1 MSRIPLGELTAEAF
15 LSEYWQ
21 KKPLLIRQAFP
32 DFVSPLEPDELAG
45 LACRPDVL
53 SRLILEKGGE
63 YPWQARQG
71 PFTERD
77 FDALGDSHWTVL
89 VQEVDRHVPAVA
101 DLFDL
106 FDFIPHWRKDDVM
119 ISFASKDAGVGPH
132 IDSYDVFLLQ
142 GSGRRRWEIAPAGG
156 DVSEREGLDI
166 KMLENFEPTEVYEL
180 EPGDMLYLPPG
191 VPHNGVSLE
200 PCLTI
205 SFGFLAPSRA
215 EVVRDFADWYES
227 KYGVIRYADRDLF
240 EDDQPGLIDESD
252 INRLLRLIRE
262 VPLETEA
269 VAEWF
274 GAFITQPQRGPVDRV
289 IFEGS
294 YEDFVAD
301 FAASGEW
308 RRHEGIRVA
317 GWSGARTHL
326 FVDGKVWPEE
336 LPKKTVELITGQRTI
351 AWDVVAQDESFLRLL
366 YTFTELG
373 WGYFPGDDEGEDD
386 FAEAD
391 DDDDFDDEE
400 FDDEGDE

>member
-45 LACRPDVL
+45 LACQPDVL

-71 PFTERD
+71 PFTEKD

-101 DLFDL
+101 DLFDV

-119 ISFASKDAGVGPH
+119 ISFAAKDSGVGAH

-142 GSGRRRWEIAPAGG
+142 ASGRRRWEIAPAGG
-156 DVSEREGLDI
+156 DTTYREGLDI
-166 KMLENFEPTEVYEL
+166 RILENFEPTEVYEL

-191 VPHNGVSLE
+191 VPHNGVSIE
-200 PCLTI
+200 PCLTF

-215 EVVRDFADWYES
+215 EVLRDFAGWYEE
-227 KYGVIRYADRDLF
+227 KYGVIRYSDNDLF

-262 VPLETEA
+262 APLETEA

-274 GAFITQPQRGPVDRV
+274 GSYITEPQRAPVDKV
-289 IFEGS
+289 VFEGS
-294 YEDFVAD
+294 REDFLAD
-301 FAASGEW
+301 FEDGGSW
-308 RRHEGIRVA
+308 RRHEGIRIA
-317 GWSGARTHL
+317 GWCGQKAHL
-326 FVDGKVWPEE
+326 FVDGRVWPEE
-336 LPKKTVELITGQRTI
+336 LPKKLITKVTGQRVI
-351 AWDVVAQDESFLRLL
+351 SFEEAKDDETLLSLL
-366 YTFTELG
+366 YTFTQLG
-373 WGYFPGDDEGEDD
+373 WGYFPGEDDNFDDIGDDEL
-386 FAEAD
+386 
-391 DDDDFDDEE
+391 
-400 FDDEGDE
+400 EGDPS